1 MRALEID
8 DLNEEA
14 VYLVV
19 NAKDLRD
26 FGVKAGIWSVVGAT
40 VMVGYA
46 WWWERGE
53 DDRKEARR
61 WKKEA
66 KELKQRRESQA
77 KWEAQKAA
85 KKA

>member
-1 MRALEID
+1 
-8 DLNEEA
+8 
-14 VYLVV
+14 
-19 NAKDLRD
+19 
-26 FGVKAGIWSVVGAT
+26 
-40 VMVGYA
+40 MVGYA